1 MTRLLPF
8 IAAPHDSGVTQADLD
23 DALIALVERRTLDLL
38 RAISADADRITE
50 TMDALVASA
59 DTSDHSMARALRVI
73 DTHHEQ
79 IARHRLAL
87 QYRLDALRA
96 ARATAQSSD
105 DATLTLLKASA

>member
-1 MTRLLPF
+1 MNILPS

-59 DTSDHSMARALRVI
+59 DTSEHSMARALRVI
-73 DTHHEQ
+73 DTHHDQ

-87 QYRLDALRA
+87 QYHLEALRA
-96 ARATAQSSD
+96 ARAAA
-105 DATLTLLKASA
+105 DAPADTTITFLQASA